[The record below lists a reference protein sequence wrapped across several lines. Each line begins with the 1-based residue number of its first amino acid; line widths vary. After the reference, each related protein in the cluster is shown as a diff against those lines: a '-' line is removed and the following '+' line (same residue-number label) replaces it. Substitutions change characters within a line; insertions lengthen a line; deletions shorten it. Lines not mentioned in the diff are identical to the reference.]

1 MMKQVKMTCLT
12 VIVFICLIFIV
23 SLSEVKSAYNLIVDN
38 NNGDISWESKEA
50 AAVTGIRWQTK
61 GYYLSLEPSD
71 KLGYPLTRK
80 SPMITLY
87 RNDITVKVMTVE
99 KHNGIYTV
107 NNTVDGKYI
116 KSQMLSNKAF
126 YKKLIEN
133 YQKGNKTLYL
143 DAFFETYEVVTAE
156 EIRRAVISA
165 YNKKKKKDFLKP
177 NGKYVYL
184 NNSKYDYDKKKDI
197 VKKIR
202 HDNLTNIDK
211 IRNAEAWRPITK
223 KQWHNKDYYNHDFQ
237 YEIYSNVRVKY
248 VDKSGKLLKE
258 VRTASGS
265 VENPHNKFNSNE
277 AYFAS
282 KITVDLPTELEA
294 KKKGK
299 YIKYRL
305 VASEF
310 YETGDAKKS
319 INKKFGKGADKQK
332 IVLGD
337 DEALVVGTYEKTHIK
352 VKDYTDEI
360 YNELPEPEPIG
371 VIGSGTLEN
380 SPFDIVDGIPTDE
393 YYYKNVVTEEYL
405 LKYRFKNKN
414 GEKLYKVRSYITWH
428 LSWVSGKG
436 KNAVLHKAVRRRDY
450 LTQVKRKYSYWY
462 IDNLEVYTLDGA
474 ILHNKAL
481 PDTGIKMIPNGYIRP
496 KIEYMADISEI
507 AHLKPP
513 PESLKIINL
522 GARHVN
528 GSSIPPYD
536 PQNEIETVVG
546 DVLVKNDS
554 LSIDGK
560 VIMDGKE
567 VRKETT
573 VPIKPTAKGK
583 KTEKKVLY
591 EFGNKIE
598 STTQNNLYDSS
609 GQVMYVLT
617 NSINPEGDNNLEFD
631 IEGVNQVIVHTPVIC
646 DYNILD
652 AKKWCQL
659 INPDKSLYQLV
670 LEKGFDVEIL
680 TIGSHLD
687 IKGYGKR
694 EYGKYVQKK
703 EIIFPF
709 DVLVGGNLHAA
720 NEPIEVSGNTHF
732 RLPMTVDEGKYVIL
746 IRTFA
751 INCLNEQD
759 EEYYANLSRE
769 NYVAENR
776 IGVEV
781 SGRLIDFT
789 LKDVK
794 NTKMWENDNGSF
806 AIGNGIRLNKLPLV
820 EGDNPKFKN
829 EGAFKKGYAVRY
841 ELTTIGNYYNE
852 IYGIMMDFDF
862 YVINSVTGER
872 KPVDVY
878 YEEVSEK
885 EDRILGL
892 IRIGS
897 KKDKNNIHYIKNG
910 DKKIGLFRYDRAMLP
925 RQLLAIGSN
934 RYIQRWGGEYSLPE
948 RIYVCEKGFNLED
961 YLKKHMSIQ
970 FDENFWIKSGQL
982 VVTTDISTLKGGT
995 KILSYINEKNEA
1007 DGYFNNWK
1015 YETAGRRKY
1024 TAGVGELKFIDGDL
1038 FVYDLSKKIWQER
1051 RAEVKK
1057 VY

>member
-1 MMKQVKMTCLT
+1 MKQVKMTCLT

-23 SLSEVKSAYNLIVDN
+23 SLSEVKSAYNLVIN
-38 NNGDISWESKEA
+38 KNNGDISWESKEA

-352 VKDYTDEI
+352 VKDYTDEV
-360 YNELPEPEPIG
+360 YNELPEPEP
-371 VIGSGTLEN
+371 VAKIGSGTLNE
-380 SPFDIVDGIPTDE
+380 SKFDVESGIPVSET
-393 YYYKNVVTEEYL
+393 YYKNVITEGYL
-405 LKYRFKNKN
+405 LKYRFKNKK
-414 GEKLYKVRSYITWH
+414 GEKLYQVRSYINWN
-428 LSWVSGKG
+428 LSWTVSNG
-436 KNAVLHKAVRRRDY
+436 KNKKKYTANRREEY
-450 LTQVKRKYSYWY
+450 TTTLKRKYSYWY
-462 IDNLEVYTLDGA
+462 IDNLEIYTLDGA
-474 ILHNKAL
+474 ILYNDAI
-481 PDTGIKMIPNGYIRP
+481 PDTGIKILPKGYSPP
-496 KIEYMADISEI
+496 KVEYLTNSSEES
-507 AHLKPP
+507 HVKPP

-522 GARHVN
+522 GTRSFEGRSV
-528 GSSIPPYD
+528 PYYN
-536 PQNEIETVVG
+536 PQGLIESMVG
-546 DVLVKNDS
+546 RTIVKNDR
-554 LSIDGK
+554 LVIDNEL
-560 VIMDGKE
+560 IMDDRPARE
-567 VRKETT
+567 QAPN
-573 VPIKPTAKGK
+573 PIKPVDKGNK
-583 KTEKKVLY
+583 IGDFVLY
-591 EFGNKIE
+591 EFGNVIDN
-598 STTQNNLYDSS
+598 SIQNGVYDSS
-609 GQVMYVLT
+609 GKVFYTLYD
-617 NSINPEGDNNLEFD
+617 SINMKGDSILEFE
-631 IEGVNQVIVHTPVIC
+631 IESVNPVVVHTPVVC
-646 DYNILD
+646 DYRISD
-652 AKKWCQL
+652 AKNWCQL

-709 DVLVGGNLHAA
+709 DVLVGGNLHPA
-720 NEPIEVSGNTHF
+720 NEPIEVSDNTHF

-751 INCLNEQD
+751 INCLNKQD

-789 LKDVK
+789 LKDIK

-1024 TAGVGELKFIDGDL
+1024 KAGVGELKFIDGDL